1 MRIHTRKERRRR
13 RSPGFRKANRIM
25 TSTVSSST
33 MRIPGEPI
41 EMSAAP
47 VTPLYRTG
55 KSFAVVHYEEAGK
68 GRIVFLPEGAEVRV
82 VGPSRL
88 GKCYEVMFENQ
99 LYNIFKVDLLGPWSM
114 PIEPAPV
121 KPSRMRPIRA
131 LAAGAC
137 A

>member
-1 MRIHTRKERRRR
+1 
-13 RSPGFRKANRIM
+13 M
-25 TSTVSSST
+25 TSTVASST

-41 EMSAAP
+41 ETSEAR
-47 VTPLYRTG
+47 VTPLYRTR
-55 KSFAVVHYEEAGK
+55 KSFAVVHFEEAGK
-68 GRIVFLPEGAEVRV
+68 GRIVFLPEGAEIRV
-82 VGPSRL
+82 VGPSSL

-99 LYNIFKVDLLGPWSM
+99 LYNIFKVDLLGPWST